1 MKRLVIILILTAS
14 CFSAHAQQQDTVGF
28 SDAYLDTVQLKRKVK
43 LNDYSMIG
51 VNYGV
56 TFSNMTFSPSKH
68 QNFLFSKNY
77 FSIMYTKYLKMFDY
91 LPYFGYTIG
100 LAHGY
105 EGFLTKEDKETGSF
119 SNIDGAT
126 MLKMEVLEIPFM
138 MEGHYDMEYLKL
150 FADIGF
156 YGGYRYNMER
166 ESESGY
172 IEEKYLHDFYQYE
185 YRFDY
190 GIQGGVGFSL
200 IYDPFELRF
209 SGLLRYAFQS
219 LYEPDYDSFWHP
231 FNTYYYR
238 YAYPLD
244 INVTVGLYIH
254 LGKRYGK
261 TPKVLRKEAYDIVY
275 NRKDE

>member
-1 MKRLVIILILTAS
+1 
-14 CFSAHAQQQDTVGF
+14 
-28 SDAYLDTVQLKRKVK
+28 
-43 LNDYSMIG
+43 
-51 VNYGV
+51 
-56 TFSNMTFSPSKH
+56 
-68 QNFLFSKNY
+68 
-77 FSIMYTKYLKMFDY
+77 MYTKYLKMFDY

-190 GIQGGVGFSL
+190 GMEGSAGIAFM
-200 IYDPFELRF
+200 IDPIELHFNAMVRW
-209 SGLLRYAFQS
+209 GWQS
-219 LYEPDYDSFWHP
+219 LYRPDYYSQ
-231 FNTYYYR
+231 YYYR

-244 INVTVGLYIH
+244 IIVTAGIH
-254 LGKRYGK
+254 FQLGKRSGKTSSELRKQAKEIVYGK
-261 TPKVLRKEAYDIVY
+261 TEDTSR
-275 NRKDE
+275 